1 MNLQNLDWNTILI
14 DIGMMAFLILAVVVV
29 VRILAKPIKALLKFA
44 LHAATGILVFYAV
57 NYVGGRFF
65 GFTMEP
71 TNLRLV
77 IAGLGG
83 VPGVAL
89 MVLYQLLF

>member
-1 MNLQNLDWNTILI
+1 MIVF
-14 DIGMMAFLILAVVVV
+14 AVLAIYVV
-29 VRILAKPIKALLKFA
+29 IKLLAKPIKALVKF
-44 LHAATGILVFYAV
+44 LIHAATGLLVFYAV
-57 NYVGGRFF
+57 NYVGSRYF
-65 GFTMEP
+65 GFYLEP
-71 TNLRLV
+71 TNLRLA